1 MGDGRRSPVL
11 ASGPSCEPREQ
22 AYGVWR
28 VKLLDWANDIR
39 SAVGLGPNED
49 SRAVELRREAR
60 RAVSGHKVIVR
71 QRKALGIIH
80 LKNLSSK
87 GGCGLTDMPLAVGS
101 LVFLELRKPH
111 FFAAEVRWVRCL
123 SIGLEFFR
131 PVRPEMFEKLHG
143 PPTTPSARPKKR
155 RGKR

>member
-1 MGDGRRSPVL
+1 
-11 ASGPSCEPREQ
+11 
-22 AYGVWR
+22 
-28 VKLLDWANDIR
+28 VKLRDWANDIR
-39 SAVGLGPNED
+39 SAVGLGPDEA
-49 SRAVELRREAR
+49 SRAVERRRETR
-60 RAVSGHKVIVR
+60 RDVCGHKVIVR
-71 QRKALGIIH
+71 QRKALGIMH

-111 FFAAEVRWVRCL
+111 FFAAEVRWARSL

-143 PPTTPSARPKKR
+143 PPPAAPAEPKKR
-155 RGKR
+155 KAAR

>member
-1 MGDGRRSPVL
+1 
-11 ASGPSCEPREQ
+11 
-22 AYGVWR
+22 

-39 SAVGLGPNED
+39 SAVGLGPDNA
-49 SRAVELRREAR
+49 SRTVERRREAR
-60 RAVSGHKVIVR
+60 RDVSGHKIILR
-71 QRKALGIIH
+71 QRKALGIMH

-111 FFAAEVRWVRCL
+111 FWAAEVRWARSL

-143 PPTTPSARPKKR
+143 PPPADPAEPKKR
-155 RGKR
+155 KGKR

>member
-1 MGDGRRSPVL
+1 
-11 ASGPSCEPREQ
+11 
-22 AYGVWR
+22 

-39 SAVGLGPNED
+39 SAVGLGADQDMEV
-49 SRAVELRREAR
+49 VERRREPR
-60 RAVSGHKVIVR
+60 RDVVGRKVIVR
-71 QRKALGIIH
+71 QRKALGIMH
-80 LKNLSSK
+80 LKNLSTK

-111 FFAAEVRWVRCL
+111 FWAAEVRWARSL

-143 PPTTPSARPKKR
+143 APAADPVAPKPRKA
-155 RGKR
+155 KK

>member
-1 MGDGRRSPVL
+1 
-11 ASGPSCEPREQ
+11 
-22 AYGVWR
+22 

-39 SAVGLGPNED
+39 SAVGLGPDQDNGT
-49 SRAVELRREAR
+49 VERRREKR
-60 RAVSGHKVIVR
+60 RNVLGQKVILR
-71 QRKALGIIH
+71 QRKALGIMH

-111 FFAAEVRWVRCL
+111 YFAAEVRWARSL

-131 PVRPEMFEKLHG
+131 PVRPEMFEKLLG
-143 PPTTPSARPKKR
+143 PSAADPAEPKPRK
-155 RGKR
+155 GKR

>member
-1 MGDGRRSPVL
+1 
-11 ASGPSCEPREQ
+11 
-22 AYGVWR
+22 

-39 SAVGLGPNED
+39 SAVGLGPDEA
-49 SRAVELRREAR
+49 SRAVERRREPR
-60 RAVSGHKVIVR
+60 RDVCGHKIIVR
-71 QRKALGIIH
+71 QRKALGIMH

-111 FFAAEVRWVRCL
+111 FWAAEVRWARSL

-131 PVRPEMFEKLHG
+131 PVRPEMFEILHG
-143 PPTTPSARPKKR
+143 PPPADRAGPKKR
-155 RGKR
+155 RGKT